1 MIVPCTAKLG
11 RKRPDDRS
19 VRMRVLYSAVFV
31 FLAVGPLARG
41 TDDDGGGVGGPQVRY
56 RPDREIEVRSRVR

>member
-1 MIVPCTAKLG
+1 
-11 RKRPDDRS
+11 
-19 VRMRVLYSAVFV
+19 MRVLYSAVFV

-41 TDDDGGGVGGPQVRY
+41 TDDGGGVGGPQVRY